1 MTPFGKRVRELRS
14 QKKVTQ
20 KAMAAE
26 LGVSAAYLSALEN
39 GQRGSPSWEFVQR
52 IIGYFNV
59 IWDDAEELQ
68 ELATS
73 SQPKA
78 VIDTSALSWEAT
90 ELTNYLAKNIH
101 HLAEEDFRELLHAIK
116 TRVNRN
122 RTDWH

>member
-1 MTPFGKRVRELRS
+1 MTPFGRRVRELRAEK
-14 QKKVTQ
+14 QVTQ
-20 KAMAAE
+20 KSMAAS

-68 ELATS
+68 ELAVS

-78 VIDTSALSWEAT
+78 VIDTSTLSWEAT
-90 ELTNYLAKNIH
+90 ELSNYLAKNIH
-101 HLAEEDFRELLHAIK
+101 HLEEEDCANCFMRS
-116 TRVNRN
+116 RYG
-122 RTDWH
+122 